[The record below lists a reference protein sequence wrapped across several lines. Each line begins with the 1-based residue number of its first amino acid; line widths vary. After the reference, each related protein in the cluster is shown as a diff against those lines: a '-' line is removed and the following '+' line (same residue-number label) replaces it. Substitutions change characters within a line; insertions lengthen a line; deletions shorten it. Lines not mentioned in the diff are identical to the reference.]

1 MGIARVIDM
10 MVELGETRR
19 EMREGERERVREDD
33 VTREAKEKGWRETRR
48 MMREERG
55 KDQVEGGG

>member
-1 MGIARVIDM
+1 M